1 MAALVGFA
9 ALAGCESN
17 SGAIPTPDETDGAPV
32 DRTLSFAVFGPEEEI
47 AAYQSLIA
55 VYNSLYDGAEMEFEG
70 YSSRESLMGT
80 IRESGEVPDVFL
92 TSGKDLA
99 WLQEQALVQP
109 VDSLLIERGLD
120 FGDLYSRDAVLAFSS
135 DNRLQCMPVGISP
148 MVLFYNTE
156 LVDFERMALRGLPV
170 PGGEQN
176 NWDFEQFSAAAEFA
190 TRPRRG
196 TRAIH
201 VQPTVEGLAPFVY
214 AGGGEVYNDAVTPT
228 SLAFSSD
235 DSRSAL
241 EQALTVLRDPRLTLS
256 DVDLEKHSALEWF
269 KRGKLAMIPGYREL
283 VPQLRQVTGLQFDVI
298 SMPAIERNATVGTMT
313 GMCVSAATGNTIAA
327 ADFLVH
333 MASSVSVRRVATE
346 GYLVPA
352 NLEVAPV
359 TRLPPAGARP
369 RPRPGVRQRGPH
381 HRAAAADRR
390 RAGARAGRL
399 REPQRAADRADPHRP
414 RSPHRSDRPGVA
426 GRARPGGAGRGGVR
440 GGPGDR
446 EPLTRGPWV
455 RRDRSRR
462 PRRRRA
468 QRPGSP
474 R

>member
-9 ALAGCESN
+9 AFAGCESD
-17 SGAIPTPDETDGAPV
+17 SGAIPTPDETDGIPV

-47 AAYQSLIA
+47 AAYQSLVA
-55 VYNSLYDGAEMEFEG
+55 VYNSLYDGAEMDFES
-70 YSSRESLMGT
+70 YTSRESLMGT

-92 TSGKDLA
+92 ASGKDLA

-120 FGDLYSRDAVLAFSS
+120 FGDLYSRDAVLAFSADS
-135 DNRLQCMPVGISP
+135 RLQCMPVGISP

-156 LVDFERMALRGLPV
+156 LVDFERMRERGLDAPTV
-170 PGGEQN
+170 PGR
-176 NWDFEQFSAAAEFA
+176 WTFEQFSAAAEFA
-190 TRPRRG
+190 TKPRRG

-214 AGGGEVYNDAVTPT
+214 AGGGDVYNDAVTPT

-283 VPQLRQVTGLQFDVI
+283 VPQLREVTGLQFDVI

-313 GMCVSAATGNTIAA
+313 GMCVSATTGNTTAA

-352 NLEVAPV
+352 NLEVALSPDFLQPGRAPDHAQAFV
-359 TRLPPAGARP
+359 NAVRTIVLPPLIDDEPELELVVSESLDELLTAPILTDLEALTARIDQESRVVLDP
-369 RPRPGVRQRGPH
+369 EGLAEEESE
-381 HRAAAADRR
+381 AA
-390 RAGARAGRL
+390 
-399 REPQRAADRADPHRP
+399 EETE
-414 RSPHRSDRPGVA
+414 SP
-426 GRARPGGAGRGGVR
+426 
-440 GGPGDR
+440 
-446 EPLTRGPWV
+446 
-455 RRDRSRR
+455 
-462 PRRRRA
+462 
-468 QRPGSP
+468 
-474 R
+474 